1 MIDAN
6 MPAMI
11 LRHLTSFAFLLPL
24 LVAGCAVS
32 PLQRAEGDVKGSP
45 WAQASALT
53 SEGQWQ
59 HQVFKGR
66 QNTAYAPTTHEG
78 RPALHARSD
87 SGSSAMRYHMHLPA
101 EAIGTLRFSWFVRQ
115 LNPAFDLTD
124 RESEDAVARVILTF
138 DGDRQRLSP
147 KDHMLSEPAQLI
159 TVEPLPYAT
168 LMYVWDHEH
177 PVGTVLEHPSTRR
190 IRMLVVKSG
199 PGRLG
204 QWADQE
210 RDVLADF
217 QHAFGETPKALT
229 GIGLMT
235 DGNNTRQLA
244 EAWYGPVRL
253 GRQVVQR

>member
-1 MIDAN
+1 
-6 MPAMI
+6 MPAMT
-11 LRHLTSFAFLLPL
+11 LRPLKLLTCLLPVV
-24 LVAGCAVS
+24 VAGCAALPAPRDTANVA
-32 PLQRAEGDVKGSP
+32 RSP
-45 WAQASALT
+45 WAQASTLT
-53 SEGQWQ
+53 GDGQWQ
-59 HQVFKGR
+59 HQTFKGR
-66 QNTAYAPTTHEG
+66 KNTAYAATTHEG

-87 SGSSAMRYHMHLPA
+87 SGSSAMRYKVNVPA
-101 EAIGTLRFSWFVRQ
+101 DAVGTLRFSWFVRQ

-124 RESEDAVARVILTF
+124 RDSEDAVARVILTF
-138 DGDRQRLSP
+138 DGDRQRLSAR
-147 KDHMLSEPAQLI
+147 DHMLSELAQLI
-159 TVEPLPYAT
+159 TGEPLPYAT

-177 PVGTVLEHPSTRR
+177 PAGTVLEHPSTRR

-253 GRQVVQR
+253 DQQVVQR

>member
-1 MIDAN
+1 MR
-6 MPAMI
+6 AMV
-11 LRHLTSFAFLLPL
+11 LRRLTSFACLLPL
-24 LVAGCAVS
+24 LVAGCAIS
-32 PLQRAEGDVKGSP
+32 PPQRAEGDVKGST
-45 WAQASALT
+45 WAHASALT
-53 SEGQWQ
+53 GDGQWL

-66 QNTAYAPTTHEG
+66 KNTTYAPTTHEG

-87 SGSSAMRYHMHLPA
+87 SGSSAMRYRTRIPA
-101 EAIGTLRFSWFVRQ
+101 DAIGTLRFSWFVQR

-124 RESEDAVARVILTF
+124 RESEDSVARVILTF
-138 DGDRQRLSP
+138 DGDRQHLSA
-147 KDHMLSEPAQLI
+147 KDHMLSELVQLI
-159 TVEPLPYAT
+159 TGEPLPYAT

-204 QWADQE
+204 QWTDQE

-217 QHAFGETPKALT
+217 QHAFGETPQALT
-229 GIGLMT
+229 GVGLMT

-244 EAWYGPVRL
+244 EAWYGPIRL
-253 GRQVVQR
+253 DRQVVQR